1 MPGKILWKVS
11 SWWACG
17 VTHPVNCMWGG
28 GVGEPNCE
36 SMTQPIRQVLGWA
49 AAKQWQGIFQQKKCS
64 SNLYYQKH
72 AFLLLS
78 NNLLTKIMPN
88 HNHPPPSL
96 SMSLLG
102 SQTIWETRSSRVIG
116 NHFSTCLVAEY
127 ISVYLR
133 EITFTFPKGHLAW
146 TFLGS
151 HSKIHDI
158 VTLCSMV
165 FWRTLAGDHPC
176 LFWALTNTPKWHS
189 LHSPWTGTKHFWGW
203 RHFNVV
209 CASWLIVGRTA
220 WLQGLALPSTQSLHT
235 HALQRG

>member
-1 MPGKILWKVS
+1 
-11 SWWACG
+11 
-17 VTHPVNCMWGG
+17 
-28 GVGEPNCE
+28 
-36 SMTQPIRQVLGWA
+36 
-49 AAKQWQGIFQQKKCS
+49 
-64 SNLYYQKH
+64 
-72 AFLLLS
+72 
-78 NNLLTKIMPN
+78 MPN
-88 HNHPPPSL
+88 HDHPSLSL

-116 NHFSTCLVAEY
+116 NHFSTCLMAEY
-127 ISVYLR
+127 ISVYLC
-133 EITFTFPKGHLAW
+133 EITFTFLKGHLAW

-165 FWRTLAGDHPC
+165 FWRTLARDHPC

-235 HALQRG
+235 HALLEGRSGHTCCLRKIVSRKNLAQK